1 MKIKKSILFIPIIG
15 LLYIL
20 LLNQFG
26 GILKEERRLEIFGYI
41 YQISSLLIPL
51 IVRQFFYIL

>member
-26 GILKEERRLEIFGYI
+26 GILKEEKKLETLGYI
-41 YQISSLLIPL
+41 YQISSLLLPL
-51 IVRQFFYIL
+51 IIRQFFYIL

>member
-26 GILKEERRLEIFGYI
+26 GILKEEKKLENLGYF
-41 YQISSLLIPL
+41 YQIGLLVIPL
-51 IVRQFFYIL
+51 IIRQFFTIL